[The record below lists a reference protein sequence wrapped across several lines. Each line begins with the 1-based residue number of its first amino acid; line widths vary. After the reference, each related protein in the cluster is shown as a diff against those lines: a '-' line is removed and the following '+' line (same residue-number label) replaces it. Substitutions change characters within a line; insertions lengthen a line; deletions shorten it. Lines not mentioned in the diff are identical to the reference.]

1 MPQIAPRR
9 QKCQLTATVAV
20 RWPGATPTRP
30 RALLGIRLHPVSGA
44 QRGGPGLIQPESI
57 GEAHPAQTVGGR
69 DPSAACLHPTP
80 APRCA
85 WRLLV
90 AGRFLLLGGYPESP
104 HAARRSSV
112 QGLWVRSSR
121 DASSR
126 PSWSPG
132 LPHHKRHLLP
142 PLWPARTLRAIP
154 GDCLVLPLCLPCLRA
169 HIKGVLCTL
178 PHF

>member
-1 MPQIAPRR
+1 MPADRPSGSAVAGSHPHEAPS
-9 QKCQLTATVAV
+9 VAGNSFAS
-20 RWPGATPTRP
+20 RFWCPER
-30 RALLGIRLHPVSGA
+30 
-44 QRGGPGLIQPESI
+44 GPGLIQPESI

-132 LPHHKRHLLP
+132 LSHHKRHLLP
-142 PLWPARTLRAIP
+142 PPWPARTLCAIP

>member
-1 MPQIAPRR
+1 MPADRHSGSAVAGSHPHEAPS
-9 QKCQLTATVAV
+9 VAGNSFAS
-20 RWPGATPTRP
+20 RFWCPER
-30 RALLGIRLHPVSGA
+30 
-44 QRGGPGLIQPESI
+44 GPGLIQPESI